1 MVGDKKRE
9 LGFLFRGNGVG
20 RRFLFSGKGRECRFL
35 VRREGMERR
44 FLFRNKKGE
53 SRFLPKSKKG
63 MEIEELGKWLIGVAI
78 LVILMG
84 GAIYLK
90 SKGID
95 ILDYIKDLFRF
106 GRR

>member
-20 RRFLFSGKGRECRFL
+20 RRFLFKYG
-35 VRREGMERR
+35 GMECG

-53 SRFLPKSKKG
+53 SRFLPKGKKG

-90 SKGID
+90 SKGINT
-95 ILDYIKDLFRF
+95 LDYIKDLFRF